1 MSASA
6 PGEARLDALRAAG
19 PNVGIG
25 QILASADPGVVIS
38 ALGLGSCIGLVLT
51 DAPAGVAGMA
61 HVMLPASRAGAD
73 GSPGK
78 FADTA
83 VPALVDQVLRLGAQP
98 VRLQARMAG
107 GAQMFAVGGGGP
119 MLNIGERN
127 TEAVREALRAA
138 GLRVRAADTGGNA
151 GRSMHVTVSG
161 GAVTVRAVGGEPIDL

>member
-1 MSASA
+1 MTT
-6 PGEARLDALRAAG
+6 ALRATAG
-19 PNVGIG
+19 PSVGIG
-25 QILASADPGVVIS
+25 QIVASDDPGVVIS

-51 DAPAGVAGMA
+51 DAQAGVAGMA
-61 HVMLPASRAGAD
+61 HVMLPVSRAGAD

-83 VPALVDQVLRLGAQP
+83 VPALLDQVLRLGAQR
-98 VRLQARMAG
+98 VRLHARMAG
-107 GAQMFAVGGGGP
+107 GAQMFAAGGGSL
-119 MLNIGERN
+119 LNIGERN

-151 GRSMHVTVSG
+151 GRSMHVAVAG